1 MKFKMK
7 HFALGL
13 ILLVVSVG
21 FMACT
26 KADATKTSSNQSNQS
41 NIPKG
46 DYPPAPTALMEAK
59 LTKTDGT
66 TFKLS
71 DYKGKVIV
79 VNAWATWCGPCR
91 YEIPELIKLQNEFKD
106 KGFEVI
112 GLNVDADEDA
122 EMIKEFGKEMSV
134 NYDLVKGDYKLFGE
148 FIKISKK
155 DAIPQ
160 TFLIDRDG
168 RLLGV
173 FVGAGNSLK
182 RLIESVQKTV

>member
-1 MKFKMK
+1 MKY
-7 HFALGL
+7 FAFSL
-13 ILLVVSVG
+13 ILIVVSAG

-26 KADATKTSSNQSNQS
+26 KADATKTSNNQSNQTNQS

-59 LTKTDGT
+59 LTRTDGS
-66 TFKLS
+66 TFTLS

-91 YEIPELIKLQNEFKD
+91 YEIPELVRLQTELKD
-106 KGFEVI
+106 KGLAVV

-122 EMIKEFGKEMSV
+122 EMIKEFGKELNI
-134 NYDLVKGDYKLFGE
+134 NYDLVKADYKLFGE

-160 TFLIDRDG
+160 TFLIDREG

-173 FVGAGNSLK
+173 FVGAGKSLQ
-182 RLIESVQKTV
+182 RLIESIEKTV